1 MPNLPPEVIL
11 EALKLMNNI
20 FGGDQSGMGMGDD
33 SDIPPA
39 PDDGGEMFDD
49 EAFGVEGG
57 EPEAP
62 EASMDGGDEP
72 PAPAHPEPEPGDEPE
87 EPAKYAADC
96 EDGDMARYDASFAA
110 PSATN
115 VSVPSTVK
123 KEKAR
128 MGRST
133 TEPEATAAGS
143 QELLDRIAKLE
154 AENAKLARYNREKNL
169 ESKFSALKAQGG
181 FQFDVADEISDLI
194 DADDKAVERREAKIK
209 AHYTRSP
216 ESVGSIAADAVEA
229 GTAEANP
236 KWYDTGDEIN
246 AATAYSL
253 KNRPADGEDFVSH
266 YRRAVAKGDA
276 EAPKPRA
283 PQNGRKAIYR

>member
-1 MPNLPPEVIL
+1 MPKYSEAVIL
-11 EALKLMNNI
+11 EMFKFMNNVL
-20 FGGDQSGMGMGDD
+20 GDDSSGMDMGDD
-33 SDIPPA
+33 SDIPPV
-39 PDDGGEMFDD
+39 PDDGGDMFDD
-49 EAFGVEGG
+49 EAFGVDEG
-57 EPEAP
+57 EPMADEP
-62 EASMDGGDEP
+62 SMDGGDEP
-72 PAPAHPEPEPGDEPE
+72 PMMAHPEPDGDEME
-87 EPAKYAADC
+87 EPARYASDC

-133 TEPEATAAGS
+133 TETEATAAGS

-154 AENAKLARYNREKNL
+154 AENAKLARYNRQKTL
-169 ESKFSALKAQGG
+169 ESKFSALKSAGG

-194 DADDKAVERREAKIK
+194 DADDSAVERREAKIK

-216 ESVGSIAADAVEA
+216 ESVGSIASDAVDA
-229 GTAEANP
+229 GTAEAKP
-236 KWYDTGDEIN
+236 EWHDTTDEIN

-253 KNRPADGEDFVSH
+253 KHRPAEGEDFVSH

-276 EAPKPRA
+276 EAPNPRA
-283 PQNGRKAIYR
+283 PQNGRRSAYR